1 MSARCSTNSLIAIL
15 NAPKELA
22 QAASTTQFIPP
33 KSRRFAI
40 RPEITFANI
49 PGKAFS
55 SHCTYPLLS
64 FSIIFWV
71 SSSDK
76 PLFLRTFSQIGDC
89 NLAPKGTANC
99 LPIATPNTTPVRS

>member
-1 MSARCSTNSLIAIL
+1 MSARYSVNSLIAIL
-15 NAPKELA
+15 NAPSELA

-33 KSRRFAI
+33 KFKRLAI
-40 RPEITFANI
+40 RPEMTLANI

-55 SHCTYPLLS
+55 SHSTYPLLI
-64 FSIIFWV
+64 FSIIFWL

-76 PLFLRTFSQIGDC
+76 PLFLRTFFQSGYC

-99 LPIATPNTTPVRS
+99 LPIATPNITPVRS